1 MKIDLRGKLALVT
14 GSSKGIGF
22 GVAKVLSGCG
32 TDLIL
37 LSRNPINLK
46 KACRMIEEAAGRS
59 PHMIA
64 ADLCYEEGRKLAIEK
79 IREIGDPDIL
89 FFSIG
94 GPPPGRFEELDMEDW
109 KRAVELLLYP
119 PVFLTLA
126 LLPGMKKKEWGR
138 ITYLT
143 SVAIKEPIEGLTL
156 SNVVRI
162 STAGLVRDLARDVAP
177 HGITVNGI
185 MPGMI
190 DTERLRELA
199 EERATARGI
208 SAEKVLEGF
217 ASEIP
222 TGRLGAPEEI
232 GYPAAYLASDYA
244 SYTCGSMIPVDGGRL
259 KSSL

>member
-37 LSRNPINLK
+37 LSR
-46 KACRMIEEAAGRS
+46 
-59 PHMIA
+59 
-64 ADLCYEEGRKLAIEK
+64 
-79 IREIGDPDIL
+79 
-89 FFSIG
+89 
-94 GPPPGRFEELDMEDW
+94 
-109 KRAVELLLYP
+109 LLLYP

-222 TGRLGAPEEI
+222 TGRLGGPEEI
-232 GYPAAYLASDYA
+232 GYLAAYLASDYA
-244 SYTCGSMIPVDGGRL
+244 SYICGSMIPVDGGRL